1 MKKTKEICKNCDK
14 SFDDSYNFCPNCGQQ
29 AKEDLT
35 VSVLFYNTISNYFSF
50 DARFFKS
57 FLPLVFKPGLI
68 AKRFV
73 EGKRLKYLH
82 PAQFYLF
89 ISVVF
94 FFIFSFKVRQYNSN
108 VDKVLNEGFEVL
120 QGENI
125 DKSINLDSL
134 QAAIIPDS
142 ILKSNNVQGFK
153 KISNNKAI
161 KTEESKVVLGL
172 GYNPKKLDSLIATG
186 APVQEQLEF
195 LGMDNKSGFLKR
207 LYVKQVLKFYK
218 QRGGGI
224 VQAFFDSI
232 PIALFFMLP
241 LFALI
246 LKLFYW
252 RQGDFA
258 YHLVFSF
265 YFFSFLFIV
274 LGFLI
279 VVNEWVLDL
288 PDIIDWLIMLSTFLY
303 LWLSLKHF
311 YNRGYF
317 VSLLKAGVVTL
328 IYMSLIVPA
337 ALIVISITSFLF
349 Y

>member
-1 MKKTKEICKNCDK
+1 MKETKETCKNCDK
-14 SFDDSYNFCPNCGQQ
+14 PFDDSFNFCPNCGQQ

-57 FLPLVFKPGLI
+57 FLPLVLKPGLI

-94 FFIFSFKVRQYNSN
+94 FFIFSFKVREYNSN
-108 VDKVLNEGFEVL
+108 VDKVLNEGFKVL
-120 QGENI
+120 QNE
-125 DKSINLDSL
+125 KPEASVNLDSL

-142 ILKSNNVQGFK
+142 ILKANNIQGFK
-153 KISNNKAI
+153 KISDTKAI
-161 KTEESKVVLGL
+161 KTKGANTTLDL

-186 APVQEQLEF
+186 ASEQEQLEF
-195 LGMDNKSGFLKR
+195 IGMDDDSGFFKR
-207 LYVKQVLKFYK
+207 LYVKQALKFHK

-224 VQAFFDSI
+224 VQAFFDSV

-252 RQGDFA
+252 RRGVFA
-258 YHLVFSF
+258 HHLVFSF

-279 VVNEWVLDL
+279 AVNEWVIDL
-288 PDIIDWLIMLSTFLY
+288 PNVMDWLIMLSTFIY
-303 LWLSLKHF
+303 LWLGLRRF
-311 YNRGYF
+311 YNQNYF
-317 VSLLKAGVVTL
+317 VSLLKASMATFVYV
-328 IYMSLIVPA
+328 SFIVPA
-337 ALIVISITSFLF
+337 ALVVISITSFLF

>member
-1 MKKTKEICKNCDK
+1 MKKTKETCKNCDRP
-14 SFDDSYNFCPNCGQQ
+14 FHDSYNFCPNCGQQ
-29 AKEDLT
+29 TKEDLT

-68 AKRFV
+68 AKCFI

-94 FFIFSFKVRQYNSN
+94 FFIFSFKVREYNSN
-108 VDKVLNEGFEVL
+108 ADKVLNEGFEVL

-142 ILKSNNVQGFK
+142 ILKSNNVQGLK
-153 KISNNKAI
+153 KISNNKSI
-161 KTEESKVVLGL
+161 KTEESKVALDL
-172 GYNPKKLDSLIATG
+172 GYNPKKLDSLIASG
-186 APVQEQLEF
+186 ASVQEQLEF
-195 LGMDNKSGFLKR
+195 LGMNNESGFLKR

-279 VVNEWVLDL
+279 VVNEWILDL

-303 LWLSLKHF
+303 LWLGLKYF

-317 VSLLKAGVVTL
+317 VSLLKAGMVTL

-337 ALIVISITSFLF
+337 ALIVIFITSLLF